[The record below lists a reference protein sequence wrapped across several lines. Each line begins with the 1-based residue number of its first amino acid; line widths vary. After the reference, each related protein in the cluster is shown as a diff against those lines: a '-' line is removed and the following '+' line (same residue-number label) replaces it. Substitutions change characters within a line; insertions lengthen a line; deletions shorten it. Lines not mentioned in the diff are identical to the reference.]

1 MAPKRVSDDEGAQK
15 AAEVPE
21 VAKGPGNIMKIL
33 GAVKRRAKEKG
44 NEETPKKRAKAAA
57 ADAQSEA
64 TPKANAAAA
73 EKTPAKAAAAA
84 KSDPTPKKVQRQKA
98 QALATSAAP
107 PQEGAAP
114 QQEGTSKSSADSGSR
129 IQKGRGKGAALKKEE
144 PEHDEGERVLY
155 NELTLNDKRKYRSQF
170 DRTVAAGDSRTEEK
184 RRNGVSHE
192 ARKLLSGSCCRCKL
206 SLGRKNHGSRGG
218 TKQRRGRLC
227 FFKRSTSKKRKS
239 NKEKCSRG

>member
-15 AAEVPE
+15 AAEVPG
-21 VAKGPGNIMKIL
+21 VAKGPGNIMNIL
-33 GAVKRRAKEKG
+33 GAVKRRAKAKG

-129 IQKGRGKGAALKKEE
+129 IQKGRGKGAVVKKEE
-144 PEHDEGERVLY
+144 PKHDEGERFRY
-155 NELTLNDKRKYRSQF
+155 D
-170 DRTVAAGDSRTEEK
+170 
-184 RRNGVSHE
+184 
-192 ARKLLSGSCCRCKL
+192 
-206 SLGRKNHGSRGG
+206 
-218 TKQRRGRLC
+218 
-227 FFKRSTSKKRKS
+227 
-239 NKEKCSRG
+239 